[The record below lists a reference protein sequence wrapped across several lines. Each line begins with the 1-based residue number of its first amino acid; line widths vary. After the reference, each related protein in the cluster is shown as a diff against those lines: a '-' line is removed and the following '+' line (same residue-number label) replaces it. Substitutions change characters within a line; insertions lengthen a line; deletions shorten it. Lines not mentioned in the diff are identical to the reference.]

1 MIIDMNNRI
10 NFFRDFEVSNRSL
23 YVIEMDKKYGEK
35 LEMRCQNQKITI
47 ISAVPQKNSNCFEL
61 LCHKPRAMEL
71 A

>member
-10 NFFRDFEVSNRSL
+10 NFLKISKFPIGVS
-23 YVIEMDKKYGEK
+23 VIEMDKKYGEK